1 MVFKTVYHFDDSNL
15 LIEISSKKEGN
26 KITKKDGG
34 ILDVVLP
41 ERGQMTYLGEGR
53 VCLGDQG

>member
-26 KITKKDGG
+26 KITKKDGV

>member
-1 MVFKTVYHFDDSNL
+1 MVLKTVYHFDDSNL

-26 KITKKDGG
+26 QITKKDGG
-34 ILDVVLP
+34 ILDGVLP
-41 ERGQMTYLGEGR
+41 ERGQMTYFGEGR